1 MNLVPLGILIKPHGL
16 KGYISCRLF
25 NKESKVL
32 KKNTKIYF
40 NKDLDSFLIIELIAH
55 NSNNRLIKF
64 TGIDSRSIIEKYKN
78 LIFYINRNDLP
89 ELYGNE
95 NYFVDFIGCELFDQ
109 YKKRVGMVKD
119 IIHIKNNDILIFD
132 NHQGEKMLP
141 FAKDLILFFDKDDKK
156 LVMDIHKGILD

>member
-78 LIFYINRNDLP
+78 LIFYIDRNDLP
-89 ELYGNE
+89 KLYGNE

-109 YKKRVGMVKD
+109 YKQRVGMVKD